1 MIHFL
6 IFFYHFTNSVHKV
19 IHKNCLLSLDAN
31 VLQINQV
38 TSIEYGEEDDPN
50 TMYDFIVLDQV
61 DYEINRQG
69 YTIFIQIKKELIT
82 GFKYHFKVKVSRTQG
97 QDDAV
102 FQTVVIPRGI
112 QFIAYHF
119 NFIFYFHFQSN
130 EINQKFQKVH
140 FHFEKL
146 IQLK

>member
-50 TMYDFIVLDQV
+50 TMYDFIKLDKV

-69 YTIFIQIKKELIT
+69 DTIFIQIQKELIT
-82 GFKYHFKVKVSRTQG
+82 GFKYHVKVNVSRTQSQG
-97 QDDAV
+97 DTV

-112 QFIAYHF
+112 QFVDYQFI
-119 NFIFYFHFQSN
+119 FIFYFH
-130 EINQKFQKVH
+130 
-140 FHFEKL
+140 
-146 IQLK
+146 